1 MTTVNKSS
9 RKRNKGAEE
18 ISLPVP
24 DAAVYNAFLAT
35 IQLKRIELAD
45 VTARSTATHQPQVQ
59 LKVSQK
65 FAVTCPVRTETSF
78 LAEAQLQ
85 LGFQTADGDDL
96 GVISCTYRL
105 EYSSGVTVTDELFN
119 EFARRNVPLN
129 AWPFLR
135 ETAMNLTQRFGWSG
149 FVLPA
154 FISLA
159 GRLPELTAPP
169 KVSAETSVKRPSSKR
184 KAATQ

>member
-1 MTTVNKSS
+1 MTAENKLTT
-9 RKRNKGAEE
+9 KKKMKAETT
-18 ISLPVP
+18 SLPVS
-24 DAAVYNAFLAT
+24 DAAAYNVFLAT

-45 VTARSTATHQPQVQ
+45 VSARSTATRQPHVQ

-85 LGFQTADGDDL
+85 LGFQTVDGDEL

-105 EYSSGVTVTDELFN
+105 EYSSGVPLTDDLFG
-119 EFARRNVPLN
+119 EFSRRNVPLN

-149 FVLPA
+149 FVLPP
-154 FISLA
+154 FIA
-159 GRLPELTAPP
+159 TGGRLSEKANEKSPGTAAP
-169 KVSAETSVKRPSSKR
+169 R
-184 KAATQ
+184 KKTTRRNP